1 MPSPEI
7 PLPAEPGDNQ
17 LAAPTRLD
25 ASPAIRSGSG
35 QAAADPVDPGDAG
48 CRRRRDRQ
56 DRTAARPNDLAA
68 LIRDACERQQKV
80 APNCGIEG
88 DLDRLLPLASCDGNL
103 IDQVTG
109 NLLPNPAR
117 YSSRTQK
124 VEISG
129 RTEGNTAVISVTG
142 HGVGIAPEG
151 QPLIFERLF
160 RGHNASGIGGTGI
173 GLTLARYIIDL
184 HGGDISVRSTLGT
197 GSTFTVRL
205 PIA

>member
-1 MPSPEI
+1 M
-7 PLPAEPGDNQ
+7 
-17 LAAPTRLD
+17 
-25 ASPAIRSGSG
+25 
-35 QAAADPVDPGDAG
+35 
-48 CRRRRDRQ
+48 
-56 DRTAARPNDLAA
+56 
-68 LIRDACERQQKV
+68 
-80 APNCGIEG
+80 
-88 DLDRLLPLASCDGNL
+88 
-103 IDQVTG
+103 TG

-173 GLTLARYIIDL
+173 GLRLARYIIDL
-184 HGGDISVRSTLGT
+184 HGGDISVRSTLGA